1 MFDPRPIAWM
11 TPDLVDFRNSVRRF
25 FTEEA
30 LPHNERWK
38 EQHHVDK
45 AFFLKAGAMGILCP
59 SIPEEYGGGGG
70 SFAHDAIVGE
80 EINYLG
86 LNAFAQGVHGN
97 ICAHYIYSYGTEE
110 QRQRWLPKVCSGELI
125 CAVAM
130 TEPGAGTDLQGIKTR
145 AIRDGDHYVLNGSK
159 TFISNGQIANLVIV
173 VAKTDPTARAKG
185 VSLLVVETEHAPG
198 FKRGRTLD
206 KLGMH
211 GQDTSELFFEDVR
224 VPADQLLGGKEGEGF
239 AHLMN
244 QLPRERLTIAING
257 VASME
262 RAVGLTIDYV
272 KQRQIF
278 GKTLLDLQNTRFK
291 LAECQT
297 IARVTRAYIDECVI
311 KHLDGQLTVSEAASA
326 KYWATDQ
333 LSRVV
338 DECLQ
343 LHGGY
348 GYMMEYPIAQM
359 YADTR
364 VQRIFGGAN
373 EVMKELIAR
382 AL

>member
-1 MFDPRPIAWM
+1 MFDPRPIPWM
-11 TPDLVDFRNSVRRF
+11 TPDLAIFRNSVRRF
-25 FTEEA
+25 FTDEA
-30 LPHNERWK
+30 APHNERWK
-38 EQHHVDK
+38 QQHHVDRD
-45 AFFLKAGAMGILCP
+45 FYLKAGAMGVLCP
-59 SIPEEYGGGGG
+59 SIPEVYGGGGG
-70 SFAHDAIVGE
+70 DFSYDAVVGE
-80 EINYLG
+80 EIAYQG
-86 LNAFAQGVHGN
+86 LNGFAQGVHGA
-97 ICAHYIYSYGTEE
+97 ICAHYILSYGSEA
-110 QRQRWLPKVCSGELI
+110 QKQRWLPGMCSGEII

-145 AIRDGDHYVLNGSK
+145 AIRQGDDYILNGSK
-159 TFISNGQIANLVIV
+159 TFISNGQIANLIIV
-173 VAKTDPTARAKG
+173 VAKTDPSARAKG
-185 VSLLVVETEHAPG
+185 VSLIVVETDRAKG
-198 FKRGRTLD
+198 FARGRTLE

-224 VPADQLLGGKEGEGF
+224 VPAENLLGGEEGRGF
-239 AHLMN
+239 VQLMS
-244 QLPRERLTIAING
+244 QLPRERLMIAVNG

-262 RAVGLTIDYV
+262 RAVGVTIDYV
-272 KQRQIF
+272 KRRQIF
-278 GKTLLDLQNTRFK
+278 GKPMLEMQNTRFK

-297 IARVTRAYIDECVI
+297 IARVTRAYVDECIV
-311 KHLDGQLTVSEAASA
+311 KHQNGGLGVSEAASA

-348 GYMMEYPIAQM
+348 GYMMEYPICQM